1 MADRI
6 KGITIEIGGD
16 TTGLNKALSGVN
28 KEIRNTQSQLKDVE
42 RLLKLDPSNTE
53 LLSQKQK
60 LLTQAVKE
68 TKDKLDTLKNAE
80 QQVQQQFAEGKIS
93 QEQYDALK
101 REVIETE
108 EKLKSLEGQAE
119 RSNVAMQKIGMAGDK
134 FQETGKKIEG
144 VGEALTPITAAVT
157 GIGAAA
163 VKTTADFDSAMS
175 KVAAI
180 SGASGEDFDRLRE
193 KAREM
198 GAKTK
203 FSATE
208 AAEAFKYMAMA
219 GWDTAQMLD
228 GIEGIM
234 NLSAAD
240 GLALATT
247 SDIVTDALTA
257 FGLQAADAGHF
268 ADVLAKASSSAN
280 TNVSMLGES
289 FKYVAP
295 IAGTLGFSAEDTAVA
310 LGLMANAGI
319 KGSQAGTALKTAFA
333 NLASPTSNMARV
345 MTEFNIDLVN
355 TDGTMK
361 SLSQLMDEL
370 RSNMKVTTDAEREQ
384 NYTMQE
390 QQLVAE
396 GYAKELSGLTEEEKK
411 LYLEY
416 TKGQDIVAAMSEK
429 QLKEAADTRLQIKL
443 TKDRKLTSEEYY
455 KLCQKEGQDA
465 LDGITQA
472 EQAAAAST
480 LFGKEAMAGMLNIIN
495 ASEQDYRRLS
505 DAIGEADGTANTMA
519 ETMQD
524 NLPGQI
530 TILKSQIQELAISIG
545 DLLMP
550 TIRGIVSSV
559 QGWVSKF
566 NNLNDATKKM
576 IVVIG
581 LILAAIGPVLIMIG
595 KMAAGFGAVLK
606 VFSGIGKLTSLLS
619 GIGKLTSI
627 FTALT
632 GPIGIAIAAVAALT
646 AGFVYLWNNS
656 EAFREFWINLW
667 ENVKS
672 ITRQV
677 VDSLV
682 NFFAVTIPEGWN
694 KLVEL
699 LRGIP
704 DWWESLWSSVKD
716 KFVEIWDQ
724 ILQNPIVQIIVQ
736 SITDRWNNLVSTMH
750 GIWENIKTMAAA
762 AWELI
767 KNVVLGPVLLLT
779 DLVTGDFTKLK
790 EDAQNIWTNIKNAL
804 VTIWNA
810 FKDTIVNIITGL
822 LKDAEIKFKALKDM
836 IVLIVT
842 NIKNKAV
849 ESFKNLVDGIKEKLI
864 ALPSIVKAG
873 FQEAID
879 FITSLPEKAWEWGA
893 DFVDGLVKG
902 ITSKIDAIKEAASN
916 IGEKIREFLH
926 FSRPDVGPLR
936 DYETW
941 MPDMI
946 KGMTQGIK
954 DNIWRVTEQ
963 MSALSGAMK
972 GTLIVQGSGV
982 GQKDSGMLEQMMALL
997 DGYLP
1002 IIAQQK
1008 YVMMDSK
1015 TLVGTTAN
1023 QMDMKL
1029 GQTQALKE
1037 RIG

>member
-28 KEIRNTQSQLKDVE
+28 KEIKNTQSQLKDVE

-60 LLTQAVKE
+60 LLTQAVQE
-68 TKDKLDTLKNAE
+68 TKNKLETLKNAE
-80 QQVQQQFAEGKIS
+80 QQVQKQFADGKIS

-101 REVIETE
+101 REIIETE
-108 EKLKSLEGQAE
+108 QKLKSLEDQAGK
-119 RSNVAMQKIGMAGDK
+119 SNVALQKIGMAGEK
-134 FQETGKKIEG
+134 FQEVGQKIEG
-144 VGEALTPITAAVT
+144 VGNKLMPVTAAVA

-163 VKTTADFDSAMS
+163 IKTTADFDSAMS

-180 SGASGEDFDRLRE
+180 SGASGDDFDRLRE

-208 AAEAFKYMAMA
+208 AAEAFQYMAMA

-234 NLSAAD
+234 SLSAAD
-240 GLALATT
+240 GLDLATT

-257 FGLQAADAGHF
+257 FGLKAADAGHF
-268 ADVLAKASSSAN
+268 ADVLARASSSAN

-295 IAGTLGFSAEDTAVA
+295 IAGTLGFTAEDTAVA

-333 NLASPTSNMARV
+333 NLASPTDSMARV
-345 MTEFNIDLVN
+345 MTQFNIELEN
-355 TDGTMK
+355 SDGTMK
-361 SLSQLMDEL
+361 SLSQLMSEL
-370 RSNMKVTTDAEREQ
+370 RESMKVTTDAEREQ
-384 NYTMQE
+384 NYAMQE
-390 QQLVAE
+390 QQIVAE
-396 GYAKELSGLTEEEKK
+396 GYAAEINGLTAEEKK

-416 TKGQDIVAAMSEK
+416 SKGQDIVAAMSADE
-429 QLKEAADTRLQIKL
+429 LKEAAATRLNIKL
-443 TKDRKLTSEEYY
+443 TKKRKLTSEEYY
-455 KLCQKEGQDA
+455 NLCQKEGKDA

-495 ASEQDYRRLS
+495 ASEQDYRKLT
-505 DAIGEADGTANTMA
+505 DAIGAADGTAKTMA

-524 NLPGQI
+524 NLAGQI

-550 TIRGIVSSV
+550 TIRSIVASV
-559 QGWVSKF
+559 QGWVDKF
-566 NNLNDATKKM
+566 NNLDDATKKM
-576 IVVIG
+576 IVMIG

-595 KMAAGFGAVLK
+595 KVATGIGALLK
-606 VFSGIGKLTSLLS
+606 LFSGIGKLS
-619 GIGKLTSI
+619 SI
-627 FTALT
+627 FAAIT
-632 GPIGIAIAAVAALT
+632 GPIGIVIAAVAALA
-646 AGFVYLWNNS
+646 AGFIYFWNNS
-656 EAFREFWINLW
+656 EGFREFWINLW

-672 ITRQV
+672 ITGQV
-677 VDSLV
+677 VEGLV
-682 NFFAVTIPEGWN
+682 NFFTVTIPEAWN
-694 KLVEL
+694 RLVEFFQ
-699 LRGIP
+699 GIP
-704 DWWESLWSSVKD
+704 EWWASLWSSVHD
-716 KFVEIWDQ
+716 KFAEIWDQ

-736 SITDRWNNLVSTMH
+736 SITDRWDNLVGTIQ
-750 GIWENIKTMAAA
+750 GVWENIKTMAAA

-779 DLVTGDFTKLK
+779 DLVTGNFDKLK
-790 EDAQNIWTNIKNAL
+790 EDAGKIWENIYNAGS
-804 VTIWNA
+804 TIWKA
-810 FKDTIVNIITGL
+810 FKDNIVIIITGFI
-822 LKDAEIKFKALKDM
+822 KDAELKFGALKDM
-836 IVLIVT
+836 VVLVVT

-849 ESFKNLVDGIKEKLI
+849 ESFKKLVDGIKEKLV
-864 ALPSIVKAG
+864 ALPGVIEDG
-873 FQEAID
+873 FHDAIE
-879 FITSLPEKAWEWGA
+879 FITSLPAKAWKWGE

-902 ITSKIDAIKEAASN
+902 ITSKIDAVKEAASN
-916 IGEKIREFLH
+916 IGEKIRGFLH

-946 KGMTQGIK
+946 KGMTRGIK
-954 DNIWRVTEQ
+954 DNVWRVTDQ
-963 MSALSGAMK
+963 IQALAGSMK
-972 GTLIVQGSGV
+972 GTLIVQGAGT
-982 GQKDSGMLEQMMALL
+982 GHQDNGMLKQMIALL

-1008 YVMMDSK
+1008 YVVMDDK
-1015 TLVGTTAN
+1015 TLVGATAN
-1023 QMDMKL
+1023 QMDKKL